1 MKTTTDVTRQTRK
14 FYMQA
19 NLLLRN
25 FRVEN
30 DKVNCTFFKTDC
42 TIMYCCQLRVI

>member
-1 MKTTTDVTRQTRK
+1 MKTTTDVTRQTRT
-14 FYMQA
+14 FYMHS

-30 DKVNCTFFKTDC
+30 DKVACSCFETYC
-42 TIMYCCQLRVI
+42 TIMYCCELKVI